1 MNSFPSAGART
12 WGHPSLLFI
21 IPPPHRWAGP
31 LVSSV
36 YLWDQP
42 EEGSLGTGTLLS
54 LEEQILNSTF
64 EACDPQRTG
73 QRIKEL

>member
-1 MNSFPSAGART
+1 M
-12 WGHPSLLFI
+12 LFI
-21 IPPPHRWAGP
+21 VPPSHRLAGT

-36 YLWDQP
+36 YLLDQP
-42 EEGSLGTGTLLS
+42 EEGSLGPPLS

>member
-12 WGHPSLLFI
+12 WDHPSLLFI
-21 IPPPHRWAGP
+21 VPPPHRWAGT

-36 YLWDQP
+36 YLSDQP
-42 EEGSLGTGTLLS
+42 EEGSLGTPLS